1 MRYLALACDYDGTL
15 AAEDRV
21 APETVAALER
31 LRGSGRQLL
40 LVTGRELDDLLAVC
54 PYVSLFDRVVAENG
68 AVLYHPARREMTLL
82 SAPPPD
88 VFIRALQ
95 ARRVGPLSTGRV
107 IVATWEPQETAVLE
121 VVRDLGLELQV
132 TFNKGAVM
140 VLPAGVTKA
149 TGLAAALRDL
159 GLSPHNVVG
168 VGDAENDHAFLRL
181 CECAAAVANALPMV
195 QAGADLVTQRPN
207 GAGVVELIE
216 QLLVSDLSELEPR
229 LTRHHLLLGTREDGQ
244 EVRISPYGG
253 PLLLAGTSGSGKST
267 LATALLERLGE
278 AGYQC
283 CILDPEGDYDAFK
296 GAVVLGD
303 HQRAPTIAETLRL
316 LEPPDQQ
323 LVVNLLGLPLEDRPA
338 FFTGLLARLQELRA
352 RTARP
357 HWLIADEAHHLLPA
371 AWQPVSP
378 VLTPALPG
386 LLLIT
391 VHPDQVAPA
400 VLAAADLVIAVG
412 AAPERTL
419 AAYSEALGEPSPTI
433 APVVLEPG
441 EALVWPRRI
450 TPHQPFRLRSAPGR
464 IERHRHQR
472 KYAQGELGPDK
483 SFYFRGPEAALN
495 LRAQNL
501 VLFLQ
506 LADGVDDATWLYH
519 LRQGDYSHWFRE
531 AIKDAALAAEVAQ
544 IEAHAE
550 VSSCVSRARIRTA
563 ITQRYTLPATSPLTG
578 AAEGAPAS

>member
-15 AAEDRV
+15 AADGWV

-31 LRGSGRQLL
+31 LRASGRQLL

-54 PYVSLFDRVVAENG
+54 PHVSLFDRVIAENG
-68 AVLYHPARREMTLL
+68 AVLYHPARQEITLL

-88 VFIRALQ
+88 EFIRALQ
-95 ARRVGPLSTGRV
+95 ARGVAPLSTGRV
-107 IVATWEPQETAVLE
+107 IVATRQPQEIVVLE
-121 VVRDLGLELQV
+121 VIRDLGLELQV

-149 TGLAAALRDL
+149 MGLAAALRDL
-159 GLSPHNVVG
+159 GLSPHNIVG

-216 QLLVSDLSELEPR
+216 QLLVSDLGELEPR

-244 EVRISPYGG
+244 EVRVSPYGG

-267 LATALLERLGE
+267 LATGLLERLIE

-283 CILDPEGDYDAFK
+283 CVLDPEGDYDAFED
-296 GAVVLGD
+296 AVVLGD
-303 HQRAPTIAETLRL
+303 HQRAPTIAEALRL
-316 LEPPDQQ
+316 LEPPEQQ

-338 FFTGLLARLQELRA
+338 FFTGLLARLRASRA
-352 RTARP
+352 RTGRP
-357 HWLIADEAHHLLPA
+357 HWLVADEAHHLLSA
-371 AWQPVSP
+371 TWQPASP
-378 VLTPALPG
+378 VLTSALQG

-391 VHPDQVAPA
+391 VHPDQVTPA
-400 VLAAADLVIAVG
+400 ALAAVDLVIAVG
-412 AAPERTL
+412 ATPERTL
-419 AAYSEALGEPSPTI
+419 ALYSDTLGQPLPTI

-441 EALVWPRRI
+441 EALVWRRRI
-450 TPHQPFRLRSAPGR
+450 TPQPFRLRSAPGR
-464 IERHRHQR
+464 TERHRHQR
-472 KYAQGELGPDK
+472 KYAEGELGPDK
-483 SFYFRGPEAALN
+483 SFYFRGPEGALN

-519 LRQGDYSHWFRE
+519 LRQGDYSRWFRE
-531 AIKDAALAAEVAQ
+531 AIKDAALAAEAAQ

-550 VSSCVSRARIRTA
+550 VSPSVSRTRIRAA
-563 ITQRYTLPATSPLTG
+563 IAQRYTLPATSPLIG
-578 AAEGAPAS
+578 AAGGAPMG